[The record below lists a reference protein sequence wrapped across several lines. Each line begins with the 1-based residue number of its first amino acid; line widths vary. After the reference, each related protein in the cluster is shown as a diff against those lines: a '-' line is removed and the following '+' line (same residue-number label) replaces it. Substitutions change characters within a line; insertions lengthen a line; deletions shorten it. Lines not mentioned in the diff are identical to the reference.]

1 LRFRIA
7 KLDEAP
13 KALSADKRLGKVQQE
28 AMKFDLL
35 LVQNRS
41 RIILEDWLLVC
52 SLGAVVVG

>member
-1 LRFRIA
+1 V
-7 KLDEAP
+7 P
-13 KALSADKRLGKVQQE
+13 ADKRFGKVGFGLELQQE

-41 RIILEDWLLVC
+41 RTILEDWLLAC